1 MLIVIGRAQ
10 AAPGRREEF
19 VTAARAV
26 TDATRGDEGCQS
38 YGFYADLS
46 DENTIVGVEIWRE
59 RADLDAHMGHEHTRT
74 FLEVFP
80 DLVVGEPVVSM
91 HEVS

>member
-10 AAPGRREEF
+10 AAPGRRGEF

-26 TDATRGDEGCQS
+26 TDATRDDEGCRS

-46 DENTIVGVEIWRE
+46 DENIIVGVEMWRE
-59 RADLDAHMGHEHTRT
+59 RADLDSHMGHEHTRI
-74 FLEVFP
+74 FLGAFP
-80 DLVVGEPVVSM
+80 DLVVGEPVVSV
-91 HEVS
+91 HEVL